1 MAACLTD
8 TITSKDFV
16 FLRSQAQRL
25 PDYRDRVAQVLG
37 VIDTKREQAQIR
49 VQLMKRVACYSV

>member
-1 MAACLTD
+1 MAACLTN
-8 TITSKDFV
+8 TITSKGFA

-49 VQLMKRVACYSV
+49 VQSMKRVAYYSV